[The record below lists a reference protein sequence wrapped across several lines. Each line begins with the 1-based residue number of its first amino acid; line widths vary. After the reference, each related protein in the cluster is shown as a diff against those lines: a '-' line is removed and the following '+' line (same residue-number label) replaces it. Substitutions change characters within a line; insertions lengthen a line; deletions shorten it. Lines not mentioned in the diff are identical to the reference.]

1 MHARQMLAAVVTTWV
16 AAIGGLLL
24 SGTRTVT
31 AAQAPTQGEG
41 YYTEAQ
47 ATRGKAQFNRYCAM
61 CHTIDGST
69 TTEQLRTG
77 RGLRIGRGGR
87 ALMNLG
93 GSYLKR
99 SFEGHPDYPSVYYL
113 FNRIR
118 EAMPGF
124 GADTVGIDAKVDI
137 VAYLLS
143 AHGLP
148 PGPTELTAEV
158 GAMKR
163 MPINPAAAPDET
175 GFEPLFNGRDFAGFK
190 FLLGPNCKPAPE
202 GCGKTDPGSVFRV
215 EGGEIICTGKTQGY
229 MYTEQKYLNF
239 TLRFDYRFE
248 PPLDWDYEDGVV
260 FYGNSG
266 HFLFINDHQV
276 WPKGVQIE
284 GYHRRPLIPLPMD
297 TRILWTEE
305 PGAIQKA
312 MRPLGAW
319 NSVEIVS
326 RNGRVKSSLN
336 GILTNTIT
344 EHEFT
349 EPGTIGFQS
358 EGSEIHWR
366 NIRIKAE

>member
-1 MHARQMLAAVVTTWV
+1 MHARQMLAAVVATWV

-47 ATRGKAQFNRYCAM
+47 ATRGEVQFNRYCAM
-61 CHTIDGST
+61 CHTVDGST
-69 TTEQLRTG
+69 TAEQVRTG
-77 RGLRIGRGGR
+77 RGFRIGRGGR

-99 SFEGHPDYPSVYYL
+99 SFEGHPEYPSVYYL

-137 VAYLLS
+137 VAYLLN
-143 AHGLP
+143 ANGLP
-148 PGPTELTAEV
+148 PGPRELTAEV

-163 MPINPAAAPDET
+163 MPINPPPAPDET
-175 GFEPLFNGRDFAGFK
+175 GFEPLFNGRDFAGFE

-202 GCGKTDPGSVFRV
+202 GCGKADPGSVFRV
-215 EGGEIICTGKTQGY
+215 EDGRIICNGKTQGY

-248 PPLDWDYEDGVV
+248 PPPDWDYEDGVV

-266 HFLFINDHQV
+266 YFLFINDHLV

-297 TRILWTEE
+297 TMIQWTEE

-326 RNGRVKSSLN
+326 RDGQVKSSLN

-349 EPGTIGFQS
+349 EPGTIAFQS